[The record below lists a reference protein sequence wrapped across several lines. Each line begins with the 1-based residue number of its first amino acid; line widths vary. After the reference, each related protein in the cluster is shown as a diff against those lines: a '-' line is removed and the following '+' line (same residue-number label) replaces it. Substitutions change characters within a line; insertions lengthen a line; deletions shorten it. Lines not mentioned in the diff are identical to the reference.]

1 MAQAIELSKSI
12 LVHAVMTMT
21 SSGNKPGS
29 RGQELLVTVEDESTF
44 VLESS
49 SRLSMDQLLEEGA
62 KNKTKRGSKDP
73 RILLRYPQGRGRK
86 RRLHAYDSN
95 SLTSPGRLL
104 KVHSVERKV
113 PEESARHKISDVDYL
128 PDGK

>member
-44 VLESS
+44 VLGAS

-62 KNKTKRGSKDP
+62 KNITKRGLS
-73 RILLRYPQGRGRK
+73 IQGSCSDSRK
-86 RRLHAYDSN
+86 GGGASGVSTRTF
-95 SLTSPGRLL
+95 LT
-104 KVHSVERKV
+104 
-113 PEESARHKISDVDYL
+113 A
-128 PDGK
+128 